1 MCDEFLRAHLR
12 RLGLDVLTEPVICF
26 RICARVLPLSNLV
39 NLAPWPIGNA
49 VGPRTNPPIRARIPT
64 ASKPVPCSASSRHAH
79 VYGFESRICELERN
93 LTQCAFVKASAG
105 RPLRPT

>member
-1 MCDEFLRAHLR
+1 MCDEFLRAHLQ

-49 VGPRTNPPIRARIPT
+49 VGPRLNPPIRARIPPSVET
-64 ASKPVPCSASSRHAH
+64 SS
-79 VYGFESRICELERN
+79 L
-93 LTQCAFVKASAG
+93 QCVVQACA
-105 RPLRPT
+105 RLRV